1 MEEVKCV
8 IYDYETLSQN
18 AFDGVA
24 LSVAG
29 IAYDESRFL
38 TNPYTYEELLD
49 MCEYV
54 KFDVADQV
62 KYGRKVQKGSLDW
75 WKKQSKDAQK
85 QLLPSDNDVSITEL
99 IPFLNT
105 LDIKNAKKVFTRGN
119 SFDPVFTRSI
129 CDSLGLV
136 DPTPWWVIRDVRS
149 YVDGFTYG
157 TDINH
162 DFIPKELTDKF
173 VQHDPEHDVA
183 MDVIRMQFL
192 IRTIYGK
199 D

>member
-1 MEEVKCV
+1 MTPCV

-18 AFDGVA
+18 AFDGVV

-29 IAYDESRFL
+29 IAYDEDRFL
-38 TNPYTYEELLD
+38 EKPYHYSELLD
-49 MCEYV
+49 MCEYM
-54 KFDVADQV
+54 KFDVKDQV
-62 KYGRKVQKGSLDW
+62 KYGRKVEKGSLDW

-85 QLLPSDNDVSITEL
+85 QLMPSASDVSISEL
-99 IPFLNT
+99 LLFLER
-105 LDIKNAKKVFTRGN
+105 IKISTAKKVFTRGN
-119 SFDPVFTRSI
+119 SFDPVFTRSL
-129 CDSLGLV
+129 CDSLGIT

-149 YVDGFTYG
+149 YVDGFTFG

-162 DFIPKELTDKF
+162 DFIPKELVADF

-183 MDVIRMQFL
+183 MDVMRMQFL

>member
-1 MEEVKCV
+1 MEKMKCV

-18 AFDGVA
+18 AFNGVV

-29 IAYDESRFL
+29 IVYDEDRFL
-38 TNPYTYEELLD
+38 TNPYNYGELLD
-49 MCEYV
+49 SCEYV
-54 KFDVADQV
+54 KFDVKDQV
-62 KYGRKVQKGSLDW
+62 KYGRKVEKGSLDW
-75 WKKQSKDAQK
+75 WKSQSKDAQK
-85 QLLPSDNDVSITEL
+85 QLMPSDNDVPISEL
-99 IPFLNT
+99 LLFLERLNIST
-105 LDIKNAKKVFTRGN
+105 AKKVFTRGN

-129 CDSLGLV
+129 CDSLGTP
-136 DPTPWWVIRDVRS
+136 DPTPWWTIRDVRS
-149 YVDGFTYG
+149 YIDGFTYG

-162 DFIPKELTDKF
+162 DFIPKELVDKF

-183 MDVIRMQFL
+183 MDVMRMQFL